1 MGARRRQ
8 FTPMRNIASAVVLI
22 GFLLAAAWLAA
33 QLEPVEA
40 AVTARARAS
49 DGDSLQLAGD
59 RVRLLGIDA
68 PELAQLCVD
77 ARGRNWP
84 CGREARDAMSA
95 LLRRGD
101 LTCQPDGRDRYNR
114 MLAHCRIGKD
124 DIAAIMVRDG
134 WAVATEDYF
143 AEEQAARRARRGIWQ
158 GGFELPRDWRR
169 DQDAQRRD
177 DGPLDALMRLLR
189 G

>member
-1 MGARRRQ
+1 M
-8 FTPMRNIASAVVLI
+8 IA
-22 GFLLAAAWLAA
+22 FLLGAAWLAA

-49 DGDSLQLAGD
+49 DGDSLHLGED

-68 PELAQLCVD
+68 PELAQMCTD
-77 ARGRNWP
+77 ASGREWP
-84 CGREARDAMSA
+84 CGRKARDAMSV
-95 LLRRGD
+95 LLRRGE
-101 LTCQPDGRDRYNR
+101 LTCQPDGRDRYDR
-114 MLAHCRIGKD
+114 MLAHCRIGKE
-124 DIAAIMVRDG
+124 DIAAVMVRDG

-143 AEEQAARRARRGIWQ
+143 AEEKAARRARKGIWQ

-169 DQDAQRRD
+169 DEGAQRRD
-177 DGPLDALMRLLR
+177 DGPLDGLMRFLR